1 MMEAG
6 NTSETSVG
14 FYQTTR
20 RNNNN
25 SVNLQQKYRQ
35 DPNNKLKEHS
45 TETNTCGSNVFV
57 VRWRYP
63 KGFPQQHHTAW
74 PQKYTQLQ
82 KSLLIDKPQSLYF
95 TLNQFS
101 IFHMRF

>member
-57 VRWRYP
+57 VHWRYR
-63 KGFPQQHHTAW
+63 KGFTQQHQAFIATKVH
-74 PQKYTQLQ
+74 
-82 KSLLIDKPQSLYF
+82 
-95 TLNQFS
+95 S
-101 IFHMRF
+101 IAKIIGN